1 MPKPSRSG
9 KLPSFEA
16 LEHTAPSV
24 HAARRANYIMFFVDG
39 LGFGVWAGHIPA
51 FKQKFHLSDS
61 SLSIVL
67 LAVAAGS
74 IVSMPL
80 AGQAV
85 RHYGS
90 KYCIAVSV
98 ACLAFCLVCIALAP
112 ALILFVVA
120 ALLFGAAKGGVDV
133 GINAQ

>member
-1 MPKPSRSG
+1 
-9 KLPSFEA
+9 
-16 LEHTAPSV
+16 
-24 HAARRANYIMFFVDG
+24 MFFLDG
-39 LGFGVWAGHIPA
+39 LGFGVWAAHIPA

-61 SLSIVL
+61 SLSIAL

-74 IVSMPL
+74 IFSMPL

-98 ACLAFCLVCIALAP
+98 ACLAFCLVCIALTP
-112 ALILFVVA
+112 ALIPFVVA
-120 ALLFGAAKGGVDV
+120 ALP
-133 GINAQ
+133 